1 MKSLAVSDV
10 HEFDVEPKNFVQQLS
25 QEEWQQLRGDTICAR
40 CGCELRT
47 HVWMVGGGIVGECR
61 LHGSACE
68 KMVIDEDFESLKRS
82 QPEG

>member
-1 MKSLAVSDV
+1 MKSLAVSDAQEV
-10 HEFDVEPKNFVQQLS
+10 DVEPKKLVTLA

-68 KMVIDEDFESLKRS
+68 EMVIDEDFESLKRS